1 MKGMAKKMKFRT
13 RICEGCGIEF
23 EPNSPSQKFH
33 SKECAKKYGAV
44 YIPKKKRK
52 KVPSKL
58 AELNQ
63 QARDAGL
70 TYGKYVEL
78 IEKGK

>member
-1 MKGMAKKMKFRT
+1 MILRT
-13 RICEGCGIEF
+13 RICEGCGKEF
-23 EPNSPSQKFH
+23 APNGTAQKFCT
-33 SKECAKKYGAV
+33 KECWQKYGAV
-44 YIPKKKRK
+44 YIPKKRRK
-52 KVPSKL
+52 KNVPSKL

-70 TYGKYVEL
+70 SYGKYVAL